1 MKTPLMLGYTNRP
14 TSTFLAQIQNRIR
27 SPGVRNRD
35 NSGLMDGGAYIS
47 EARSWSDTPVCMAA
61 GRQDKVAVFF
71 GGRGRE
77 F

>member
-1 MKTPLMLGYTNRP
+1 MFDVVLDFTPQAFKSCPCPASRVKKEP
-14 TSTFLAQIQNRIR
+14 RI
-27 SPGVRNRD
+27 SNRD
-35 NSGLMDGGAYIS
+35 ISGLMDGETYIS

-61 GRQDKVAVFF
+61 GRQDKAAVFI